1 VEADLTA
8 HGFDELR
15 GVVADAV
22 LEDDLNL
29 FEVFDIGRGSPSSTT
44 MLATLPRASVSI
56 LSSSPRNSARSKFI
70 VGNVAVAAIE
80 GATARSGNLESSE
93 IVETDD
99 IEFGGGLG
107 ICAALAAFN
116 HILIVDRG

>member
-1 VEADLTA
+1 VEADLA
-8 HGFDELR
+8 ARGFDELR

-44 MLATLPRASVSI
+44 MLAALPRASVSI

-70 VGNVAVAAIE
+70 AGNVAVAAIE
-80 GATARSGNLESSE
+80 
-93 IVETDD
+93 
-99 IEFGGGLG
+99 
-107 ICAALAAFN
+107 
-116 HILIVDRG
+116 